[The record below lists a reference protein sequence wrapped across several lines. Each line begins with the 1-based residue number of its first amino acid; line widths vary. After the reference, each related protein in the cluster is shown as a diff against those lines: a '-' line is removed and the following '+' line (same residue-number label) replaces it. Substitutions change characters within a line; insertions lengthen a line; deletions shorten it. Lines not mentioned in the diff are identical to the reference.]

1 MKKRIVTY
9 LLFAASIPAMA
20 EDYQYLTVTRNSTEK
35 SIELACIKKITFEAN
50 AGNVVVTTTEGEER
64 FPLSEMEKMFFSVT
78 PTAIEAMP
86 MQSEGMKLVKGELKV
101 KGEGMLRIY
110 NASGSLQRMAQVKG
124 ETSISLENLPSGT
137 YIVNLGNQT
146 IKFKK

>member
-35 SIELACIKKITFEAN
+35 SIELASIKKITFEAN

>member
-35 SIELACIKKITFEAN
+35 SIELASIKKITFEAN
-50 AGNVVVTTTEGEER
+50 AGKVVVTTTEGEER